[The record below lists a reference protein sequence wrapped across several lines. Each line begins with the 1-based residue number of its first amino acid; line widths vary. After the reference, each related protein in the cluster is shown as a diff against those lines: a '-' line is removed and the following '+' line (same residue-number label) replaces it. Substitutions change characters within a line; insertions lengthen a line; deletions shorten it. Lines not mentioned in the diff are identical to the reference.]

1 MIVWGLNIIDLMIM
15 VLYFVGII
23 AFGLWVSRRVKTEED
38 YFIGGRRFGKS
49 VLIFHWLCTGTHTDN
64 PVQVSGACYR
74 VGLGGIWYQWMWLF
88 LTPFYWL
95 IAPIT
100 RRLRYITTGDFFR
113 DRYSPGLERLYAVIG
128 ISFYIMTIA
137 LVMLGAGNAIS
148 GATGGKMSLDLAIA
162 ILSVISVIYV
172 MTGGL
177 VAAAYTDII
186 QGILIIVLSIML
198 VPFAI
203 HKAGGLAA
211 VGVKL
216 SEKADMLSIVAPA
229 GAKEG
234 TLFFVAMMSLVC
246 LVGIVV
252 QPHTLT
258 ATGSGKTEL
267 EARMG
272 MCYGNFIKR
281 FLTIAWALVGV
292 IGFALYAGELTD
304 KTSDQVWG
312 RCIRDLLPTG
322 FRGLMLAA
330 MLAGVTAC
338 ETYMVVGSA
347 IFTRNFYEHILPN
360 RKDRHYLWVGRF
372 ASFGMLLT
380 GIMVALVADWYSE
393 AGRSALS
400 TVLKMSMEIIAF
412 MGAAFWVGI
421 TWRKAN
427 SWGVWA
433 GTLGALAAWA
443 IALFGLG
450 WETPARVAL
459 FVPVEFGLLILV
471 SLLTK
476 RPDEKRLDK
485 FYAQL
490 HCSVADEKGEELTLD
505 PDRPKLINHPDFE
518 IPKLTALDL
527 IGFAIAWGIVAG
539 LIFLLMGL
547 AAMIG

>member
-1 MIVWGLNIIDLMIM
+1 MFGLHPVDLLMM

-23 AFGLWVSRRVKTEED
+23 AFGLWMSRRVKTEAD
-38 YFIGGRRFGKS
+38 YFIGGRRFGKA

-64 PVQVSGACYR
+64 PVQVSGATFR

-88 LTPFYWL
+88 CTPFYWL

-113 DRYSPGLERLYAVIG
+113 ERYSRGLERLYAVVG
-128 ISFYIMTIA
+128 ITFYIMTIA
-137 LVMLGAGNAIS
+137 QVMLGAGNAIS
-148 GATGGKMSLDLAIA
+148 GATGGAIHLGYA
-162 ILSVISVIYV
+162 VTLLSVVSAIYV

-186 QGILIIVLSIML
+186 QGLLIVLLSLLLI
-198 VPFAI
+198 PFGVQ
-203 HKAGGLAA
+203 HVGGLAA
-211 VGVKL
+211 LREKL
-216 SEKADMLSIVAPA
+216 SASGSMLSIVAPA

-234 TLFFVAMMSLVC
+234 TLFFVMMMSLVS

-281 FLTIAWALVGV
+281 FLTIAWAFTGV
-292 IGFALYAGELTD
+292 IGFAIFSRELTAENCD
-304 KTSDQVWG
+304 EIWG
-312 RCIRDLLPTG
+312 RSIQLLLPTG

-338 ETYMVVGSA
+338 ETYMVVGSS
-347 IFTRNFYEHILPN
+347 IFTRNFYEHIAPN
-360 RKDRHYLWVGRF
+360 RDDKHYLLVGRL
-372 ASFGMLLT
+372 ASAGMLLG
-380 GIMVALVADWYSE
+380 GI
-393 AGRSALS
+393 
-400 TVLKMSMEIIAF
+400 VLAFCVPSLTRILKVSLEVVAF
-412 MGAAFWVGI
+412 MGAAFWMGI
-421 TWRKAN
+421 SWRRAN
-427 SWGVWA
+427 APGVWA
-433 GTLGALAAWA
+433 GTLGALLAWA
-443 IALFGLG
+443 ITYKIG
-450 WETPARVAL
+450 WDTPARVAV
-459 FVPVEFGLLILV
+459 FVPVEFGLTILV

-476 RPDEKRLDK
+476 PIPADRLDK

-490 HCSVADEKGEELTLD
+490 HVSVANEREGELVLD
-505 PDRPKLINHPDFE
+505 PNRPKLIRHPDFE
-518 IPKLTALDL
+518 IPKLTWMD
-527 IGFAIAWGIVAG
+527 IGGFLVAWGIVAG

-547 AAMIG
+547 ARVVS